1 MLKTFMPWILHLP
14 ELGDPIRAER
24 ERLAAKLQEAHELE
38 RQAARLV
45 QEVRA
50 GEQLLMAKVTKSWSL
65 FDIESAGRR
74 AGAEGRTLA
83 LSTVRDAV
91 LRAAL
96 QAGDEHLT
104 AGQAV
109 RIFGD
114 ADVIDIDALSLASAQ
129 ERTETLERV
138 AAWWNFAGRHVYAR
152 LQDDQATDRPA
163 HQQAAFT

>member
-1 MLKTFMPWILHLP
+1 M
-14 ELGDPIRAER
+14 
-24 ERLAAKLQEAHELE
+24 RLAEV
-38 RQAARLV
+38 QALFWR
-45 QEVRA
+45 EVTAPGEGVPPDVFVGDA
-50 GEQLLMAKVTKSWSL
+50 G
-65 FDIESAGRR
+65 
-74 AGAEGRTLA
+74 
-83 LSTVRDAV
+83 

-152 LQDDQATDRPA
+152 LQDDQAMDRPA